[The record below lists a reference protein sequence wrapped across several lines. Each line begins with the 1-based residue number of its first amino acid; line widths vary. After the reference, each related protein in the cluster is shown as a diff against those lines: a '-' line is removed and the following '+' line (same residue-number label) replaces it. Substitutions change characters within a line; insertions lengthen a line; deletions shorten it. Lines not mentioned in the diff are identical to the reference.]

1 MQELPK
7 IFTKKNTINEMRKI
21 IKILSDK
28 GTGEVLSNVQREP
41 SPMGDPLWVRV
52 FLLFLIAVPGMTAK
66 LQ

>member
-41 SPMGDPLWVRV
+41 SPMGAGIFIIFNCCARDDC
-52 FLLFLIAVPGMTAK
+52 
-66 LQ
+66 